1 MTFVDPIWVLA
12 NPHHRQGLEL
22 KTRCEQPS
30 RSYHY
35 PPPPSFPSPPLPLK
49 KNQTNIQTKQNK
61 PKKKKNAVN
70 YYKVTNTKVI
80 LDLGGKS

>member
-35 PPPPSFPSPPLPLK
+35 PPPPQKKTKQTYKQSKTKQK
-49 KNQTNIQTKQNK
+49 KN
-61 PKKKKNAVN
+61 VVD
-70 YYKVTNTKVI
+70 YYKVTNTKAI

>member
-22 KTRCEQPS
+22 KTQCEQPS

-35 PPPPSFPSPPLPLK
+35 PPSPPLPLK
-49 KNQTNIQTKQNK
+49 KNQTKQNK
-61 PKKKKNAVN
+61 PKKKNAVD
-70 YYKVTNTKVI
+70 YYKVTNTKAI

>member
-30 RSYHY
+30 RSTT
-35 PPPPSFPSPPLPLK
+35 PLPSPPPKK

-61 PKKKKNAVN
+61 PKKKRKKKKNAVD
-70 YYKVTNTKVI
+70 YYKVTNTKAI

>member
-35 PPPPSFPSPPLPLK
+35 PPSPPLPSPPPKK

-61 PKKKKNAVN
+61 PKKKNAVD
-70 YYKVTNTKVI
+70 YYKVTNTKAI

>member
-12 NPHHRQGLEL
+12 NPHHRQGVEL

-35 PPPPSFPSPPLPLK
+35 PPPLPLK
-49 KNQTNIQTKQNK
+49 KTKQSKTNQK
-61 PKKKKNAVN
+61 KEKKKNAVD
-70 YYKVTNTKVI
+70 YYKVTNTKAI

>member
-35 PPPPSFPSPPLPLK
+35 PPSPPLPSPSK

-61 PKKKKNAVN
+61 PKKKKNAVD
-70 YYKVTNTKVI
+70 YYKVTNTKAI

>member
-1 MTFVDPIWVLA
+1 MTFVDTIWVLA

-22 KTRCEQPS
+22 KTQCEQPS

-35 PPPPSFPSPPLPLK
+35 PPSLPSPSK
-49 KNQTNIQTKQNK
+49 KKPNKHTDKAKQTKK
-61 PKKKKNAVN
+61 KEKKKNAVD
-70 YYKVTNTKVI
+70 YYKVTNTKAI

>member
-35 PPPPSFPSPPLPLK
+35 PPSPSK
-49 KNQTNIQTKQNK
+49 KKTKQTYKQSKTNQK
-61 PKKKKNAVN
+61 KKIKKKNAVD
-70 YYKVTNTKVI
+70 YYKVTNTKAI

>member
-35 PPPPSFPSPPLPLK
+35 PPSPSK

-61 PKKKKNAVN
+61 TKKQKKNVVD
-70 YYKVTNTKVI
+70 YYKVTNTKAI

>member
-1 MTFVDPIWVLA
+1 MTFVDPIWMLA

-35 PPPPSFPSPPLPLK
+35 PPPLPSPSK
-49 KNQTNIQTKQNK
+49 KTKQTYK
-61 PKKKKNAVN
+61 QSKTKQKKNAVD
-70 YYKVTNTKVI
+70 YYKVTNTKAI

>member
-35 PPPPSFPSPPLPLK
+35 PPSPPPK
-49 KNQTNIQTKQNK
+49 KKPNKHTNKAKQT
-61 PKKKKNAVN
+61 KKKKNAVD
-70 YYKVTNTKVI
+70 YYKVTNTKAI